1 MINFISDCWGV
12 TQGDHYPKWIF
23 RFDWAVWCCF
33 GWPWI
38 FPISEELTRKRA
50 TLVIPQGQNGV
61 NQITISDVYLTKAI
75 ANRPIYIKQAFLRIE
90 CFRILQYQ
98 VSQSLIYHLDDIV
111 KIIACI
117 CNIYPPLPCF
127 KVKN

>member
-1 MINFISDCWGV
+1 MLGASDKV
-12 TQGDHYPKWIF
+12 ITIQSDFSDLIKPY
-23 RFDWAVWCCF
+23 DAVLADRGF
-33 GWPWI
+33 
-38 FPISEELTRKRA
+38 FPISEELTIKRA
-50 TLVIPQGQNGV
+50 TLVIPQGKNGV
-61 NQITISDVYLTKAI
+61 NQITISDVYLTKAV

-98 VSQSLIYHLDDIV
+98 VSQSLIYHLDDII

-117 CNIYPPLPCF
+117 CNIYPPFPCF

>member
-1 MINFISDCWGV
+1 MLGVSDKV
-12 TQGDHYPKWIF
+12 ITSQSDFLDLI
-23 RFDWAVWCCF
+23 DAVLADRGF
-33 GWPWI
+33 
-38 FPISEELTRKRA
+38 FPISDELTRKIA
-50 TLVIPQGQNGV
+50 TLVIPQGQHWV
-61 NQITISDVYLTKAI
+61 NQITISDVYLTKAV
-75 ANRPIYIKQAFLRIE
+75 ANRPIYIKQAFLRTE

-111 KIIACI
+111 KSIAGI

>member
-1 MINFISDCWGV
+1 MLGVSDKV
-12 TQGDHYPKWIF
+12 ITSQSDFLDLIEPY
-23 RFDWAVWCCF
+23 DAVLADRGF
-33 GWPWI
+33 

-61 NQITISDVYLTKAI
+61 NQITISDVYLTKAV
-75 ANRPIYIKQAFLRIE
+75 ANRPIYIKQAFLLIE

-98 VSQSLIYHLDDIV
+98 VSQSLIYHLDDII

-117 CNIYPPLPCF
+117 CNIYPPFPCF

>member
-1 MINFISDCWGV
+1 MLGVSDKV
-12 TQGDHYPKWIF
+12 ITSQSDFLDLIELY
-23 RFDWAVWCCF
+23 DAVLADRGF
-33 GWPWI
+33 

-50 TLVIPQGQNGV
+50 TLLIPQGQNGV
-61 NQITISDVYLTKAI
+61 NQITSSDVYLTKAI

-111 KIIACI
+111 KSIACI
-117 CNIYPPLPCF
+117 CNIYPPLPSN